1 VQPDVKRLLAGL
13 LLLGASACTRTEPAL
28 EVREIRSPAGAA
40 SAQPELTVG
49 GDGRV
54 CLSWLERTARG
65 GHALRYAE
73 WTGTSWSAPRRV
85 AEGENWFANWAD
97 FPSVTALDDGSLLAH
112 WLQKTGDEPYAY
124 AVMLSRSMDGGTSWS
139 APSSPHDAS
148 PTEHG
153 FVSTVPLPG
162 GRAAIVW
169 LDGRET
175 GAHEGGPGA
184 MTLRSTVMDAD
195 GAFQADDVLD
205 ARVCDCCQTSA
216 TAVPDGGLLVA
227 YRDRSEAEVRDIS
240 LVRSE
245 GEAWSQPQ
253 PVSGDRWT
261 IPGCPVNGPAVAA
274 RGDAVALAWFTGTGG
289 QGHVRLVHSSDRG
302 RTFGAP
308 VEVDLGEPLGRTD
321 VVFLEDGTPL
331 VSWIEVQEDGA
342 RILVRRVPAD
352 RPPGPPVTIGS
363 TSKERAAG
371 FPRMAPAGSTIL
383 IAWPDPGE
391 DRVRTAAIRV
401 RGGRAPAVQ

>member
-1 VQPDVKRLLAGL
+1 M
-13 LLLGASACTRTEPAL
+13 LLLGASACTRTEPGL
-28 EVREIRSPAGAA
+28 EVREISSPAGAA

-49 GDGRV
+49 GSGKV
-54 CLSWLERTARG
+54 CLSWLERTRGG

-73 WTGTSWSAPRRV
+73 WTGESWSAPRRV
-85 AEGENWFANWAD
+85 AEGETWFANWAD

-124 AVMLSRSMDGGTSWS
+124 AVMLSRSKDGGTTWS
-139 APSSPHDAS
+139 PPSSPHDAS

-153 FVSTVPLPG
+153 FVSTVPLPD

-175 GAHEGGPGA
+175 GGHEGGPGA
-184 MTLRSTVMDAD
+184 MTLRSTLMDAD
-195 GAFQADDVLD
+195 GTFQRDDVLD
-205 ARVCDCCQTSA
+205 PRVCDCCQTSA
-216 TAVPDGGLLVA
+216 SAVPGGGLLVA

-240 LVRSE
+240 IVRSE
-245 GEAWSQPQ
+245 GEAWSRPQ

-261 IPGCPVNGPAVAA
+261 IAGCPVNGPAVAA
-274 RGDAVALAWFTGTGG
+274 RGDAVALAWFTGAGG
-289 QGHVRLVHSSDRG
+289 GRGHVRVVHSSDRG

-308 VEVDLGEPLGRTD
+308 VEVDLGEPLGRVD
-321 VVFLEDGTPL
+321 VVLLDDGTPL
-331 VSWIEVQEDGA
+331 VSWIEGHADGG
-342 RILVRRVPAD
+342 RIVVRRVPPD
-352 RPPGPPVTIGS
+352 RPPGAPLTVAS

-391 DRVRTAAIRV
+391 DRVRTAAIRFRV
-401 RGGRAPAVQ
+401 GRAPAVP